1 MSEASATGASA
12 PASGVLGTARAVAP
26 GFLLALTVAAAA
38 GFVAD
43 HYGGPVMLLALLI
56 GMALAPAI
64 DGPRPA
70 PGIRFAAKRV
80 LRVGVAL
87 LGLRIALSDV
97 LGLGWGVVAL
107 VLAGI
112 ALTIATGILAARL
125 LRERARLGVLI
136 GGATAICGASA
147 ALAISAVLPRHP
159 AHERDT
165 VFTVVAVTTLSTV
178 AMVLYP
184 ALFRAVGFDDAAT
197 GVLIGATI
205 HDVAQVVGAGYA
217 VSTEAGDTAT
227 IVKLLRVA
235 MLLPT
240 VLIVSVAFARA
251 RSAADGGGAAAAP
264 PVPLFAIA
272 FAVLVV
278 VNSTGALPEAPRLVL
293 VDLSRWCLV
302 TAVAAVGLTTS
313 LKDIAKVG
321 WGPTGTALAATVALL
336 LFCTL
341 VLGTGRLG

>member
-1 MSEASATGASA
+1 MREA
-12 PASGVLGTARAVAP
+12 PAVAGTAPAPGVIGTARSIAP
-26 GFLLALTVAAAA
+26 GLALALTVAAAA

-70 PGIRFAAKRV
+70 PGIRFAAKKV
-80 LRVGVAL
+80 LRLGVAL

-112 ALTIATGILAARL
+112 ALTIATGVIAARV
-125 LRERARLGVLI
+125 LRERTQLGVLI

-147 ALAISAVLPRHP
+147 ALAISAVLPRHG

-165 VFTVVAVTTLSTV
+165 IFTVVAVTTLSTA

-184 ALFRAVGFDDAAT
+184 ALFRALGFDDMQT

-217 VSTEAGDTAT
+217 VSPEAGDTAT

-240 VLIVSVAFARA
+240 VLIVSLVFARA
-251 RSAADGGGAAAAP
+251 RAEASDDAAAP
-264 PVPLFAIA
+264 PVPLFALA
-272 FAVLVV
+272 FAALVL
-278 VNSTGALPEAPRLVL
+278 VNSTGMLPEGPRLAL
-293 VDLSRWCLV
+293 VELSRWCLV

-321 WGPTGTALAATVALL
+321 WGPAGTAIAA
-336 LFCTL
+336 TL
-341 VLGTGRLG
+341 VLLAFCIAMLGMA